1 MNLKLSMQPIPM
13 KLRRKLSDN
22 PFMRKCCWCGV
33 QSGIEWNHAIIYSG
47 RQISEEYAITPL
59 CRKCHRGY
67 SGTIKKD
74 IKDYCEFMAITKGLA
89 DLIVKYPKFD
99 WLTRKKYLE
108 SKFIKV

>member
-33 QSGIEWNHAIIYSG
+33 ESGIEWNHALIYSG
-47 RQISEEYAITPL
+47 RQISEEYAIIPL

-67 SGTIKKD
+67 SGTIKAE
-74 IKDYCEFMAITKGLA
+74 IKEYCEMLAIVRGLQ
-89 DLIVKYPKFD
+89 DLIIKYPKFN
-99 WLTRKKYLE
+99 WLQRKDYLTK
-108 SKFIKV
+108 KFIKV